1 VLLCSFRCESETGD
15 ERDIV
20 KLVQHCF
27 NRSISQ
33 RTISKQE
40 AMCKLARLPMVIC
53 SDIIETVSLSGYT
66 KLSDGIYNGSKTLLT
81 KYRNRTDS
89 LQQSLHEF
97 FHLVKNKS
105 SRQGREY
112 VPHYNGGSGQP
123 IFPISENYARIEL
136 TKHKPWSIN
145 EPLPLSEDMIN
156 IFEGFLEDP

>member
-1 VLLCSFRCESETGD
+1 M
-15 ERDIV
+15 RDIV
-20 KLVQHCF
+20 KLVQSCL

-33 RTISKQE
+33 RIISKQE
-40 AMCKLARLPMVIC
+40 AMCELARLPMVIC

-81 KYRNRTDS
+81 KYRNWKEG
-89 LQQSLHEF
+89 LQQYFHDF

-112 VPHYNGGSGQP
+112 VPHYVGGSGQP
-123 IFPISENYARIEL
+123 IFPVSENYARIEL

-145 EPLPLSEDMIN
+145 EPLPLSEDIIN
-156 IFEGFLEDP
+156 IFEGF

>member
-1 VLLCSFRCESETGD
+1 
-15 ERDIV
+15 
-20 KLVQHCF
+20 
-27 NRSISQ
+27 
-33 RTISKQE
+33 
-40 AMCKLARLPMVIC
+40 MVIC
-53 SDIIETVSLSGYT
+53 SDVIETVSLSGYT

-81 KYRNRTDS
+81 KYRNQTDS

-112 VPHYNGGSGQP
+112 VPHYVGGSGQP
-123 IFPISENYARIEL
+123 IFPISENYAQIEL

-156 IFEGFLEDP
+156 IFKGFLEDP

>member
-1 VLLCSFRCESETGD
+1 M
-15 ERDIV
+15 RDIV
-20 KLVQHCF
+20 KLVQSCL

-40 AMCKLARLPMVIC
+40 AMCELARLPMVIC

-81 KYRNRTDS
+81 KYRNWKEG
-89 LQQSLHEF
+89 LQQYFHDF

-112 VPHYNGGSGQP
+112 VPHYVGGSGQP
-123 IFPISENYARIEL
+123 IFPVSENYA
-136 TKHKPWSIN
+136 
-145 EPLPLSEDMIN
+145 
-156 IFEGFLEDP
+156 

>member
-1 VLLCSFRCESETGD
+1 
-15 ERDIV
+15 V
-20 KLVQHCF
+20 KLVQRCL

-40 AMCKLARLPMVIC
+40 AMCELARLPMVIC

-81 KYRNRTDS
+81 KYRNRTDG
-89 LQQSLHEF
+89 LQLSLHEF

-112 VPHYNGGSGQP
+112 VPHHVGGSGQP

-145 EPLPLSEDMIN
+145 EPLPLSEDIIN
-156 IFEGFLEDP
+156 IFEGF